1 MQSGLIGFV
10 IVYLVLSIAIGL
22 YAATRV
28 RNSRD
33 YAIAGRSLPL
43 YITTATVFATW
54 FGSETVLGI
63 SSTFLKENL
72 KGVVADPFGS
82 SLCLIIVGVF
92 FAAAFYR
99 MNLLTIGDYYR
110 ERYNR
115 VVEVIASV
123 AIVASYLG
131 WTSAQ
136 VIALGLVFNILTGG
150 AISLPAG
157 MLLGAAIVV
166 VYTLFGGMWSV
177 ALTDFFQMILIL
189 AGMLYI
195 GWVATGLVGGVDKV
209 VSSAAE
215 AGKFEFWPKLE
226 AKDML
231 WFFGTWITMM
241 LGSVPQQDV
250 FQRVTSAKD
259 VKTAQRGS
267 ILGGVLYFFFAFI
280 PMYLAYSATLVDPQ
294 NTAKL
299 LESDS
304 QQVLPSLV
312 LNHMPLFAQVMFFGA
327 LLSAIMSTASGA
339 LLAPSVMFTENI
351 LRPMFRQWTDKQF
364 LWAMRFVVIGFT
376 CLVLAFALNSDANI
390 FKMVENA
397 YKVTL
402 VTAFVPLAFGI
413 AWKRANV
420 QGAMFSIILGAIA
433 WLLSE
438 GLNPEGLMPP
448 QLVGFVWSIV
458 GMVVGSLLPRLAP
471 QRSQP
476 TPQQPTVHG

>member
-1 MQSGLIGFV
+1 MQTGLIGFV
-10 IVYLVLSIAIGL
+10 ILYLLVSIGIGL

-28 RNSRD
+28 RNSKD
-33 YAIAGRSLPL
+33 YALAGRSLPL
-43 YITTATVFATW
+43 YITVATVFATW

-63 SSTFLKENL
+63 SATFLQDNL
-72 KGVVADPFGS
+72 KGVVSDPFGS

-115 VVEVIASV
+115 TVEVIASL
-123 AIVASYLG
+123 AIVLSYLG

-136 VIALGLVFNILTGG
+136 VIALGLVFNVLTGG
-150 AISLPAG
+150 AVALQQG

-177 ALTDFFQMILIL
+177 ALTDLFQMILIVL
-189 AGMLYI
+189 GMLYI
-195 GWVATGLVGGVDKV
+195 GWVATGLAGGVDKV
-209 VSSAAE
+209 VAHAAE
-215 AGKFEFWPKLE
+215 AGKFEFWPKPELR
-226 AKDML
+226 DIL
-231 WFFGTWITMM
+231 WFFGAWITMM
-241 LGSVPQQDV
+241 LGSIPQQDV

-259 VKTAQRGS
+259 AKTARRGT
-267 ILGGVLYFFFAFI
+267 IIGGSLYFIFAFI
-280 PMYLAYSATLVDPQ
+280 PMYLAYTATLVDPE
-294 NTAKL
+294 TTKKL
-299 LESDS
+299 LAEDS
-304 QQVLPSLV
+304 QQILPSLV
-312 LNHMPLFAQVMFFGA
+312 LNHMPVFAQVMFFGA

-339 LLAPSVMFTENI
+339 LLAPSVTFTENI
-351 LRPMFRQWTDKQF
+351 LRGFFRQQWTDRQF
-364 LWAMRFVVIGFT
+364 LWAMRIVVVAFSI
-376 CLVLAFALNSDANI
+376 VVVAFALNSEANI

-402 VTAFVPLAFGI
+402 VTAFVPLAFGL

-420 QGAMFSIILGAIA
+420 QGAMFAIMLGAIA

-438 GLNPEGLMPP
+438 ALNPEGLMPP
-448 QLVGFVWSIV
+448 QLVGLLASIV

-471 QRSQP
+471 KRASVAHRTARS
-476 TPQQPTVHG
+476 